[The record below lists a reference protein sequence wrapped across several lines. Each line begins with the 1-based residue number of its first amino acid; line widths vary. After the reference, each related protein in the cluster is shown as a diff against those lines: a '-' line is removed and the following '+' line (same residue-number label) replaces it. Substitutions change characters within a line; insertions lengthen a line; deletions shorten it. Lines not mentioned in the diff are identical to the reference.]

1 MENISAVRLSGDN
14 FKDRNCL
21 DITETNMEELKRDV
35 GQWETLYKD
44 RPGWTGAA
52 KAHCP
57 DLAEWR

>member
-1 MENISAVRLSGDN
+1 
-14 FKDRNCL
+14 
-21 DITETNMEELKRDV
+21 MEELKRDV
-35 GQWETLYKD
+35 GQWETLYKV